1 MQGERVSIWS
11 GSTQGNTDFS
21 HVLSLDIG
29 GTFLKAGV
37 VQRDGR
43 LAANPLRVP
52 TPSPAT
58 PDAVLVELRSMIAEL
73 PSFERVAV
81 GFPGSVRN
89 AKIATAPNLGTE
101 FWCNYP
107 LAETLTAELQRPV
120 QLVNDAV
127 LHGFGCIVGKGS
139 ECILTLGTGMGCAL
153 FVAGSLFHGLE
164 LGQHYAMAGLNYDQL
179 VGKRALE
186 DLGLEEW
193 NRRVAFAVR
202 AVDILTNCDRI
213 VIGGGNAKRV
223 SGYLPDHVSIALET
237 SNFSG
242 GARLWRSLVEGPS

>member
-1 MQGERVSIWS
+1 MQTERVSISS
-11 GSTQGNTDFS
+11 GFAQGNADFS

-43 LAANPLRVP
+43 LAANPLRAP
-52 TPSPAT
+52 TPNPAT
-58 PDAVLVELRSMIAEL
+58 PEAVLVEIRSMIAQL

-107 LAETLTAELQRPV
+107 LAETLTAEWQRPV

-127 LHGFGCIVGKGS
+127 LHGFGSIVGKGS

-153 FVAGSLFHGLE
+153 FVSGCLFHGLE
-164 LGQHYAMAGLNYDQL
+164 LGQHYAMDGLNYDQL

-202 AVDILTNCDRI
+202 AIDILTNCDRI
-213 VIGGGNAKRV
+213 AIGGGNAKRV
-223 SGYLPDHVSIALET
+223 SGCLPDHVSIAPET
-237 SNFSG
+237 ANLSG
-242 GARLWRSLVEGPS
+242 GARLWRSLTEGTS

>member
-1 MQGERVSIWS
+1 MQGERVSIS
-11 GSTQGNTDFS
+11 SASAQSNTDFS

-37 VQRDGR
+37 VRRDGR
-43 LAANPLRVP
+43 LAANPLRAP
-52 TPSPAT
+52 TPRPAT
-58 PDAVLVELRSMIAEL
+58 PEAVLVEVRSMITEL

-89 AKIATAPNLGTE
+89 ATIATAPNLGTE

-107 LAETLTAELQRPV
+107 LAETLADELQRPV

-127 LHGFGCIVGKGS
+127 LHGFGSIAGKGS

-153 FVAGSLFHGLE
+153 FVSGSLFHGLE

-202 AVDILTNCDRI
+202 AIDILTNCDRI
-213 VIGGGNAKRV
+213 IIGGGNAKRV
-223 SGYLPDHVSIALET
+223 SGCLPDRVSIAPET
-237 SNFSG
+237 ANLSG
-242 GARLWRSLVEGPS
+242 GARLWRSLTEDPS